1 MYIAV
6 EPYAIRKNNPLYSI
20 SDVFNGI
27 LVKGKVSGELM
38 FYGKGAGKLPTAG
51 AVVSDIIDIGSRGN
65 DQPRQPIWTTD
76 SSKLVSVLPDSYTKS
91 SLNELGSPL
100 N

>member
-1 MYIAV
+1 MVV
-6 EPYAIRKNNPLYSI
+6 EPYAVNKNNPLYSI

-27 LVKGKVSGELM
+27 LVKGKVSGDLM

-65 DQPRQPIWTTD
+65 NQPPQPMWTAD
-76 SSKLVSVLPDSYTKS
+76 DSKLISSLPDDLVCISEA
-91 SLNELGSPL
+91 ELGKPVI
-100 N
+100 